1 MSFYKY
7 LVVACYSY
15 CFLSVLNAQEL
26 KVQEK
31 DFADIVYES
40 LRTGEKKSV
49 FREESIIWHWKEAN
63 RFI

>member
-40 LRTGEKKSV
+40 LRT
-49 FREESIIWHWKEAN
+49 
-63 RFI
+63 